1 MIPLSS
7 QPWIF
12 DILGNLSVYVTL
24 VIFVAMA
31 IGLAS
36 RSMAVGSLA
45 GYTTFAYI
53 ASQMEQQLYTNILIV
68 TLVLISVGFAFKFWR
83 VEGMGGES

>member
-12 DILGNLSVYVTL
+12 GIFADLYVFVTL
-24 VIFVAMA
+24 VIFVSMA

-45 GYTTFAYI
+45 GYTTFAYL
-53 ASQMEQQLYTNILIV
+53 ASEMQEELLTQILIV
-68 TLVLISVGFAFKFWR
+68 TLVLIAVGFAFKFWR
-83 VEGMGGES
+83 LEGLGEGS